1 MSIFFFI
8 VLEIFSIFFTSLSD
22 SVFISKI
29 FLFIAYLIS
38 SSVLPTPEK
47 TIFLGFIP
55 AFIALMS
62 SPIETTSAPK
72 PNFFIS
78 FSKYKLGLD
87 FTAKHIKGS
96 KLLKLFLKFRI
107 LFFSFEY
114 E

>member
-1 MSIFFFI
+1 MDFD
-8 VLEIFSIFFTSLSD
+8 IFSISLISLSD
-22 SVFISKI
+22 SVFNNKI

-47 TIFLGFIP
+47 TIFFGLMP
-55 AFIALMS
+55 AFKALIN

-78 FSKYKLGLD
+78 FSRYKLGLD
-87 FTAKHIKGS
+87 LTAKQINGFKI
-96 KLLKLFLKFRI
+96 LKFFLKFKI
-107 LFFSFEY
+107 LFLSFEY